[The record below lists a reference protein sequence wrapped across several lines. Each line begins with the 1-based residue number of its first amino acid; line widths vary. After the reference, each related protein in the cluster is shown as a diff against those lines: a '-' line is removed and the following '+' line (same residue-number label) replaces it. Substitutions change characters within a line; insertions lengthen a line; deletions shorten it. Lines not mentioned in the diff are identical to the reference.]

1 MIYKYSAILLT
12 KIPDYIKVPRISK
25 NDMSKSIQHHPL
37 AALKLPEVRCFLGSI
52 AFFTMANRAL
62 AVVIGL
68 QIYHITHSPLALGW
82 LGLVEAIPALSL
94 SLFGGYAADRFDRRS
109 ILLLTK
115 SVSVGCALILSVIS
129 LNPQPNILLLYGVI
143 FLAGIARG
151 FSDPATTA
159 FEAQVVPKEMTVNAS
174 SWVGSTWLSSSIIGP
189 AMVGFSYEIFG
200 ISHTYII
207 LAFIFL
213 LSWIC
218 TALIKPKAHTRIS
231 RHENIFHSMSLGLK
245 FVFKEQAL
253 IGAMALDLFA
263 VFFGGTIALL
273 PIFATDILHVGA
285 RGLGFLEAAPAAG
298 ALLIMLYSTHHPP
311 IRHAGRNLLI
321 CVAGF
326 GLCIIVFAFSRNFA
340 LSLAALAFSG
350 AFDGV
355 SMVIRRSMVRLLSPD
370 HMRGRIASVSWI
382 FVGASNE
389 LGAFESGFLAHLIG
403 VIPCVWVGGTITLLV
418 VATTALIAPKLRTL
432 RFDPHKL
439 DALVN

>member
-1 MIYKYSAILLT
+1 MPQLNSNN
-12 KIPDYIKVPRISK
+12 SF
-25 NDMSKSIQHHPL
+25 
-37 AALKLPEVRCFLGSI
+37 AALAFPEVRYFLGTI

-68 QIYHITHSPLALGW
+68 QIYGLTHSPLALGW
-82 LGLVEAIPALSL
+82 LGLIEAIPALSL
-94 SLFGGYAADRFDRRS
+94 SLFGGYAADRFDRRT
-109 ILLLTK
+109 ILLITK
-115 SVSVGCALILSVIS
+115 AVSVGCALILSWIS
-129 LNPQPNILLLYGVI
+129 LNPQPNVMALYAVV

-159 FEAQVVPKEMTVNAS
+159 FEAQIVPKELTVNVS
-174 SWVGSTWLSSSIIGP
+174 SWVGSTWLSCSMIGP
-189 AMVGFSYEIFG
+189 ALVGFSYEFLG
-200 ISHTYII
+200 VSRTYQI
-207 LAFIFL
+207 LAGIFL
-213 LSWIC
+213 LAWIF
-218 TALIKPKAHTRIS
+218 TSLISPKPHAKIARNES
-231 RHENIFHSMSLGLK
+231 IFKSMSLGIK

-253 IGAMALDLFA
+253 LGAMTLDLFA
-263 VFFGGTIALL
+263 VFFGGAMALL

-298 ALLIMLYSTHHPP
+298 ALLVMLYSTHHPP

-326 GLCIIVFAFSRNFA
+326 GVSIIVFAFSKNFG
-340 LSLAALAFSG
+340 LSLVALMLSG

-370 HMRGRIASVSWI
+370 HMRGRVASVSWI

-403 VIPCVWVGGTITLLV
+403 VVPCVWVGGSITLLV
-418 VATTALIAPKLRTL
+418 VAITAVIAPKLRQL
-432 RFDPHKL
+432 RFNPHKL
-439 DALVN
+439 EVIT

>member
-1 MIYKYSAILLT
+1 
-12 KIPDYIKVPRISK
+12 
-25 NDMSKSIQHHPL
+25 MSNIAPHHSFT
-37 AALKLPEVRCFLGSI
+37 ALQIPEVRFFLGSI

-68 QIYHITHSPLALGW
+68 QIYQLTHSPLALGW

-94 SLFGGYAADRFDRRS
+94 SLFGGYAADRFDRRT
-109 ILLLTK
+109 ILLITK
-115 SVSVGCALILSVIS
+115 SVSVACAILLSVIS
-129 LNPQPNILLLYGVI
+129 LHHQPNILYLYAVI
-143 FLAGIARG
+143 FIAGIARG

-159 FEAQVVPKEMTVNAS
+159 FEAQVVPKELTVNAS
-174 SWVGSTWLSSSIIGP
+174 AWVGSTWLSCSMIGP
-189 AMVGFSYEIFG
+189 ALVGFSYEFFG
-200 ISHTYII
+200 ISRTYVI

-213 LSWIC
+213 LSWLC
-218 TALIKPKAHTRIS
+218 TSLIKPKEHIRIS
-231 RHENIFHSMSLGLK
+231 RDEPIIHSMSLGLK

-253 IGAMALDLFA
+253 LGAMALDLFA
-263 VFFGGTIALL
+263 VFFGGVVALL
-273 PIFATDILHVGA
+273 PVFATDILHVGP

-298 ALLIMLYSTHHPP
+298 ALLVMLYSTRYPP
-311 IRHAGRNLLI
+311 IRHAGRNLLM

-326 GLCIIVFAFSRNFA
+326 GVCIIVFAFSRNFA
-340 LSLAALAFSG
+340 LSLLALVLSG

-403 VIPCVWVGGTITLLV
+403 VIPCVWVGGSITLAV
-418 VATTALIAPKLRTL
+418 VAVTALVAPKLRQL
-432 RFDPHKL
+432 RFDPQSL
-439 DALVN
+439 RVVPN